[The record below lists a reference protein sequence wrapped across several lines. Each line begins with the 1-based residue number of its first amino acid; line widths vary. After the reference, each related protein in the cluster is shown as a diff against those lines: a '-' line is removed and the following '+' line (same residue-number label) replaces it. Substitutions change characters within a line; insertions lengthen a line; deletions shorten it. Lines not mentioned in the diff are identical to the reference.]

1 MNKCHEYFVN
11 CEGGGC
17 LSITIRIPHFCF
29 DKSIAFRRHPRLPFF
44 SGAAEKHK
52 DVSREIISNF
62 YFLKGPRLRKVKK
75 EPRAPVDKSVPKD
88 KRPRT
93 AFNADQLGRL
103 RREFE
108 ENR

>member
-1 MNKCHEYFVN
+1 M
-11 CEGGGC
+11 
-17 LSITIRIPHFCF
+17 
-29 DKSIAFRRHPRLPFF
+29 
-44 SGAAEKHK
+44 
-52 DVSREIISNF
+52 
-62 YFLKGPRLRKVKK
+62 KK